1 MKRKLVDTDLIFRSK
16 WAKYSFAPIKPFV
29 EYALGIHKIN
39 QKYYQT
45 QDLQPENVFAEK
57 VLEAMGVDFHIHPKD
72 IENLKKIEGPLL
84 VVSNHPFGGL
94 DALFMVIFL
103 SHIREDY
110 RIMAN
115 YLLKNIPEV
124 THKLIGVDPFENEN
138 SAQNNLA
145 PLKEAMIWLKN
156 GGLLGVF
163 PAGEVASFK
172 WKQRKVAEKPWSPT
186 IAKLILKTQP
196 TVVPLYFHGKNNWIF
211 QLAASVH
218 PKLQTAMLIN
228 TLVRPSVK
236 KIHYQM
242 GNPIAPEKLL
252 EYKDP
257 EILIQY
263 LQGKTY
269 LLSGRYK
276 FQKFSF
282 NVIRSF
288 LPQSPARQE
297 PILQDIDNSLII
309 KDIENIQHARLLTYQ
324 NFEVYC
330 FEFHEAPMLMR
341 EIGRQR
347 EITFREVGEGSGKS
361 IDLDIYDEHYLHL
374 CIWDREKQKLVGA
387 YRIGQADKILNEK
400 GIAGLYTYSL
410 FKMKKYL
417 FKEINPALEMGRSF
431 IVKEYQK
438 TFAPLMLLWM
448 GIGHFVAKNPQ
459 YKNLFGPVSIS
470 NDFNAV
476 SKDLMV
482 YFLKENNHLKDLE
495 GFVKPRKKFQ
505 YLKSSQFYH
514 SFSIKDIKDVQ
525 ELMNDIE
532 SSGAKVPVLLKQY
545 LNLGGKIIAFNVDPD
560 FNDVLDGLILVDLT
574 QTKPDI
580 LIKYMGYEGYKHFMN
595 YHNKVIPS
603 EVINRYSNKV
613 T

>member
-1 MKRKLVDTDLIFRSK
+1 MKRKLVDTDQLFNSR
-16 WAKYSFAPIKPFV
+16 WAKYSFAPVKPFF

-45 QDLQPENVFAEK
+45 QDLQPEYVFAEK
-57 VLEAMGVDFHIHPKD
+57 VLEAMGVEFHINPKD
-72 IENLKKIEGPLL
+72 VENLKAIKGPMV

-103 SHIREDY
+103 SQIREDY

-115 YLLKNIPEV
+115 YLLKNVPEV
-124 THKLIGVDPFENEN
+124 AHKLIGVDPFENED
-138 SAQNNLA
+138 STQKNLS
-145 PLKEAMIWLKN
+145 PIKEAMNWLKN

-163 PAGEVASFK
+163 PSGEVASFK
-172 WKQRKVAEKPWSPT
+172 WKQRKVVEKPWSPT
-186 IAKLILKTQP
+186 VAKLILKTQP
-196 TVVPLYFHGKNNWIF
+196 TVIPLYFHGRNNWIF
-211 QLAASVH
+211 QLAASIH

-236 KIHYQM
+236 KIHYQV
-242 GNPIAPEKLL
+242 GKPITPEKIA

-257 EILIQY
+257 DTLIHY
-263 LQGKTY
+263 LYGKTY

-282 NVIRSF
+282 NVIKSF
-288 LPQSPARQE
+288 LPQSTENQE
-297 PILQDIDNSLII
+297 PIIQDIDNQLII
-309 KDIENIQHARLLTYQ
+309 NEVQNIQHRKLLDYQ

-330 FEFHEAPMLMR
+330 FEFQEAPMLMR

-361 IDLDIYDEHYLHL
+361 IDLDSYDEYYLHL
-374 CIWDREKQKLVGA
+374 CIWDKTKQKLVGA
-387 YRIGQADKILNEK
+387 YRIGQADKIIHEK
-400 GIAGLYTYSL
+400 GIVGLYTYSL

-431 IVKEYQK
+431 IVKDYQK

-482 YFLKENNHLKDLE
+482 YFLKENNSLKDLE
-495 GFVKPRKKFQ
+495 NFVKPRKKFK
-505 YLKSSQFYH
+505 YLKNDQFYH
-514 SFSIKDIKDVQ
+514 SFSIKDLKDVQ
-525 ELMNDIE
+525 DLMNDIE
-532 SSGAKVPVLLKQY
+532 NSGAKIPVLIKQY

-560 FNDVLDGLILVDLT
+560 FHDVLDGLILVDLT

-580 LIKYMGYEGYKHFMN
+580 LIKYMGYEGYKNFMN
-595 YHNKVIPS
+595 YHNQIIPTDI
-603 EVINRYSNKV
+603 INKYSSKSS
-613 T
+613 

>member
-1 MKRKLVDTDLIFRSK
+1 MKRKLVDTDQLFNNK
-16 WAKYSFAPIKPFV
+16 WAKYSFVPVKPFF
-29 EYALGIHKIN
+29 EYALGIRKIN

-45 QDLQPENVFAEK
+45 QDLQPEHVFAEK
-57 VLEAMGVDFHIHPKD
+57 VLEAMGVEFHINPKD
-72 IENLKKIEGPLL
+72 VENLKAIKGPMV

-103 SHIREDY
+103 SQIREDY

-115 YLLKNIPEV
+115 YLLKNVPEV
-124 THKLIGVDPFENEN
+124 ANKLIGVDPFEDAD
-138 SAQNNLA
+138 STQKNLS
-145 PLKEAMIWLKN
+145 PIKEAMNWLKN

-163 PAGEVASFK
+163 PSGEVASFK
-172 WKQRKVAEKPWSPT
+172 WKQRKVVEKPWSPT

-196 TVVPLYFHGKNNWIF
+196 TVVPLYFHGRNNWIF
-211 QLAASVH
+211 QLAASIH

-236 KIHYQM
+236 KIHYQV
-242 GNPIAPEKLL
+242 GKPITPEKIA

-257 EILIQY
+257 DTLIHY
-263 LQGKTY
+263 LYGKTY

-282 NVIRSF
+282 NVIKSF
-288 LPQSPARQE
+288 LPQSTENQE
-297 PILQDIDNSLII
+297 PVIQDIDNQLII
-309 KDIENIQHARLLTYQ
+309 NEVQNIQHRKLLDYQ

-330 FEFHEAPMLMR
+330 FEFQEAPMLMR

-361 IDLDIYDEHYLHL
+361 IDLDNYDEYYLHL
-374 CIWDREKQKLVGA
+374 CIWDKAKQKLVGA
-387 YRIGQADKILNEK
+387 YRIGQADKIIHEK

-431 IVKEYQK
+431 IVKDYQK

-482 YFLKENNHLKDLE
+482 YFLKENNSLKDLE
-495 GFVKPRKKFQ
+495 NFVKPRKKFK
-505 YLKSSQFYH
+505 YLKNDQFYH
-514 SFSIKDIKDVQ
+514 SFSIKDLKDVQ
-525 ELMNDIE
+525 DLMNDIE
-532 SSGAKVPVLLKQY
+532 NSGAKIPVLIKQY

-560 FNDVLDGLILVDLT
+560 FHDVLDGLILVDLT

-580 LIKYMGYEGYKHFMN
+580 LIKYMGYEGYKNFMN
-595 YHNKVIPS
+595 FHNQVIPTDI
-603 EVINRYSNKV
+603 INKYSLKSV
-613 T
+613 

>member
-1 MKRKLVDTDLIFRSK
+1 MKRKLVDINQIFTNPL
-16 WAKYSFAPIKPFV
+16 AKYSFVPIKPFV
-29 EYALGIHKIN
+29 EYALGIDKIN
-39 QKYYQT
+39 EKYYLC
-45 QDLQPENVFAEK
+45 QDIQPPHLFAQK
-57 VLEAMGVDFHIHPKD
+57 VLELMKVDFSIHSKD
-72 IENLKKIEGPLL
+72 IELLKSIEGPMV

-103 SHIREDY
+103 SQVREDY

-115 YLLKNIPEV
+115 YLLKSIPEV
-124 THKLIGVDPFENEN
+124 SDKLIGVDPFENPT
-138 SAQNNLA
+138 STQNNIG
-145 PLKEAMIWLKN
+145 PIKEAITWLKK

-163 PAGEVASFK
+163 PSGEVASFK
-172 WKQRKVAEKPWSPT
+172 WKQKKIMEKPWSPT
-186 IAKLILKTQP
+186 IAKLIQKTQP

-211 QLAASVH
+211 QLAASIH

-236 KIHYQM
+236 KIHYQI
-242 GNPIAPEKLL
+242 GKPISPEKIA

-257 EILIQY
+257 ESLIQY
-263 LQGKTY
+263 LYGKTY
-269 LLSGRYK
+269 LLAGRYK

-282 NVIRSF
+282 NVIKSF
-288 LPQSPARQE
+288 LLKSAENHE

-309 KDIENIQHARLLTYQ
+309 KDIENIQHRKLLDYQ

-361 IDLDIYDEHYLHL
+361 IDLDSYDEYYLHL
-374 CIWDREKQKLVGA
+374 CIWDKNKQKLVGA
-387 YRIGQADKILNEK
+387 YRIGQADKILNQQ

-410 FKMKKYL
+410 FRMKKNL

-431 IVKEYQK
+431 VVKEYQK

-482 YFLKENNHLKDLE
+482 YYLKENNGLKDLE
-495 GFVKPRKKFQ
+495 GFVEPRKKFK
-505 YLKSSQFYH
+505 YLKSDKFYH
-514 SFSIKDIKDVQ
+514 SFSIKDLKDVQ
-525 ELMNDIE
+525 DLMNDIE
-532 SSGAKVPVLLKQY
+532 YSGAKIPVLIKQY

-574 QTKPDI
+574 QTKPEI
-580 LIKYMGYEGYKHFMN
+580 LIKYMGYDGFKHFMN
-595 YHNKVIPS
+595 YHNQVIPT
-603 EVINRYSNKV
+603 EIIKKYS
-613 T
+613 